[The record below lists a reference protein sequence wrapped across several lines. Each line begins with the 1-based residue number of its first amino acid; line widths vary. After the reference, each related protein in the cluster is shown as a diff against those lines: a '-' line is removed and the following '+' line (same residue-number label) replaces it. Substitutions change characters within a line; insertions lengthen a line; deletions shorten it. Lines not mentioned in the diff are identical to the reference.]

1 MNKCIFP
8 LSLIRVCVVLFLIN
22 MKKVSPVLTDI
33 NQKLLLILEKV
44 QMSNLKKKG
53 GSSNHEKNVYQ
64 QVH

>member
-33 NQKLLLILEKV
+33 NQKLLLILGKGANV
-44 QMSNLKKKG
+44 QLKKG

>member
-8 LSLIRVCVVLFLIN
+8 LSLIRVCAVLFLIN

-44 QMSNLKKKG
+44 QMSN
-53 GSSNHEKNVYQ
+53 
-64 QVH
+64 